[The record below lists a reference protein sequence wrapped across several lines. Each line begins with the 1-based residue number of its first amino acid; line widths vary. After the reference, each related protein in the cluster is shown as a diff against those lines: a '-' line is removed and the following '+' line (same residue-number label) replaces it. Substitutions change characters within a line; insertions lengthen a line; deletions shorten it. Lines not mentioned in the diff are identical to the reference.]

1 MAIAQSHSIR
11 LAAWRSGFALAGSLS
26 LAFSVSVHAAEFA
39 SEDGNITGAL
49 DTAVSYGAMWR
60 VEGRDNTRYR
70 GSSTPNHDDVNLND
84 GNRAFDKGLVSQV
97 IKVSA
102 DLEIDW
108 QEQYGVFIRGTAFY
122 DSVLMDTHND
132 WNSVNRD
139 AVVAGFPEQTGT
151 HPYGN
156 DWAND
161 VKKGQG
167 RDAKIQDAYFYG
179 AWNVGEMPLDI
190 RVGKQAM
197 NWGEGLFYRD
207 GINTINALDGASY
220 ALPGSEVKD
229 LLIPQNAVS
238 FSLGITENLS
248 MSAFYQFQWE
258 ETVLPGRGTYFST
271 NDLFVEGGSKGYNEI
286 PSDLSSVSGL
296 YALANSGA
304 SLYQD
309 MGIKTA
315 GDYIVV
321 ADTSGKIE
329 ADDNGQWGF
338 NFKYF
343 AEELNDTEFGFYF
356 VNYNSHVPYIQAQL
370 DRSSVNQALAT
381 VSQASSQ
388 LKIAN
393 TLAQTIPSVGVSL
406 ETALIS
412 EKKCL
417 DTVSCAQYLAGQA
430 AGAAVLSNGVSA
442 TRVFPEDIQMYG
454 VSFNTAFGSTSIA
467 GELAY
472 RPNAPMWIDHPDDL
486 VDGFKDNLPA
496 ILAGADCFTN
506 FSQAHPGQEYC
517 LSSGAYKNYDEIKL
531 WTGSLVFVENFG
543 PRIGFDGLYGIL
555 EPSFEYIQNLDDYDT
570 FVSTASG
577 AYGASFASDY
587 TPSRDRLD
595 KFSWGFTAVLSG
607 ELNDVFAGINLN
619 PYVIYKHDVSGNS
632 RRTGNF
638 LAGRKA
644 FTLGVKGLYLNAF
657 EAGLAYTTFYGSER
671 TNAINDRDNVAFNMK
686 YSF

>member
-1 MAIAQSHSIR
+1 MAIAQSHPIR
-11 LAAWRSGFALAGSLS
+11 LAAWRSGFALAGSFS
-26 LAFSVSVHAAEFA
+26 LALSVSVHAAEFA

-49 DTAVSYGAMWR
+49 DTTVSYGAMWR

-122 DSVLMDTHND
+122 DTVMMDSHND
-132 WNSVNRD
+132 WNDVNRD
-139 AVVAGFPEQTGT
+139 ALAAGYPNQAGT
-151 HPYGN
+151 YPYGY
-156 DWAND
+156 DWADD
-161 VKKGQG
+161 VKDGQG

-179 AWNVGEMPLDI
+179 AWDIGEMPLDV
-190 RVGKQAM
+190 RFGKQVM

-229 LLIPQNAVS
+229 LLIPQNAIS
-238 FSLGITENLS
+238 FSLGITDNLS
-248 MSAFYQFQWE
+248 LSAFYQFQWE
-258 ETVLPGRGTYFST
+258 ETVLPGRGSYFST
-271 NDLFVEGGSKGYNEI
+271 NDLFVEGATKGYNEI
-286 PSDLSSVSGL
+286 TSSLKLIDGTWDVTPSGVG
-296 YALANSGA
+296 
-304 SLYQD
+304 SLTLGQVFGDFYSAT
-309 MGIKTA
+309 GINVN

-321 ADTSGKIE
+321 ADTSAKKD
-329 ADDNGQWGF
+329 ASDDGQWGF

-356 VNYNSHVPYIQAQL
+356 VNYSSHVPFIEAGMDNGAAQA
-370 DRSSVNQALAT
+370 ALAAVT
-381 VSQASSQ
+381 GAG
-388 LKIAN
+388 N
-393 TLAQTIPSVGVSL
+393 TNLALALDNYYTGVAALTGQPKQEVVGG
-406 ETALIS
+406 
-412 EKKCL
+412 
-417 DTVSCAQYLAGQA
+417 LAGA
-430 AGAAVLSNGVSA
+430 HVLSNSLR
-442 TRVFPEDIQMYG
+442 TTMVFPEDIQMYG
-454 VSFNTAFGSTSIA
+454 ISFNTAFGSTSIA

-506 FSQAHPGQEYC
+506 FSQAHPGLEYC

-543 PRIGFDGLYGIL
+543 PSIGFDGLYGIL

-577 AYGASFASDY
+577 AYGASFVTDY

-619 PYVIYKHDVSGNS
+619 PYAIYKHDVTGNS

-644 FTLGVKGLYLNAF
+644 FTLGVKGVYLNAF

-671 TNAINDRDNVAFNMK
+671 INSINDRDNVAFNMK